1 MLTISIIEF
10 LEAIMIG
17 DKLKKLRISKEMSLR
32 ALAKEA
38 GISKSTLSKIENN
51 QSNPTSAT
59 LKKLATALNVDLK
72 DIFEK
77 ETDKIDTPES
87 AVEYILEQPII
98 SEYADLNIN
107 KLTDEEKI
115 NFANDLL
122 EHVKLLGLK
131 YKK

>member
-1 MLTISIIEF
+1 
-10 LEAIMIG
+10 MIG